1 MCRRGVQI
9 QSFARMAFVQTE
21 LSKRKL
27 TWFVEQKLVDGW
39 DDPRFP
45 TIQVHNHLGVIVSSM
60 TLSERHWRGHGTG
73 GHAPWGGSGGLAGFH
88 PEPGS
93 LAKDHHG
100 KPPRNLPILAG
111 RWTPVVW

>member
-1 MCRRGVQI
+1 MQI

-45 TIQVHNHLGVIVSSM
+45 TIQVRDGEEAQALTN
-60 TLSERHWRGHGTG
+60 
-73 GHAPWGGSGGLAGFH
+73 PPGL
-88 PEPGS
+88 
-93 LAKDHHG
+93 
-100 KPPRNLPILAG
+100 
-111 RWTPVVW
+111 